1 MARRALS
8 HRARPQRLPGS
19 PRERGPF
26 FLGLHF
32 LAAIA

>member
-1 MARRALS
+1 MARALTHRALRS
-8 HRARPQRLPGS
+8 LPGS